1 MHLQHRGS
9 QKMARNILFYALS
22 VLYVL
27 SAATIIVDMLQFFAI
42 AAVTVS
48 VDDHGCLTVFSISFT
63 EHRDCVPLCNYRGH
77 TICFV

>member
-9 QKMARNILFYALS
+9 QKMVKNILFYALS

-48 VDDHGCLTVFSISFT
+48 VDDHGCLTFFNWFCRTSRFCTFKLSMSQ
-63 EHRDCVPLCNYRGH
+63 
-77 TICFV
+77 